1 MTIGS
6 QSRPARGRVVPS
18 PPPAFKENTGEPF
31 VGVFPWNAPKQ
42 AIGKERPLTR
52 EEHAQGQAVLRNI
65 HSLPHF
71 LGAIFLARHAYLL
84 KEKGLHDA
92 NKWLV
97 LQFQRRIWPRIE
109 IVNAKNAMNLNASPC
124 FMAEVDNYA
133 RLSGMD
139 DRDLRRFADRIAGQ
153 LMQNYDRYCEE
164 FIEANGGDN
173 TGLISDSVQADF
185 YGRVGN
191 MVRAFN
197 VTPMHW
203 RKYGKGKLDAGSAI
217 ASLSR
222 MVNSEWWER
231 QLKAQR
237 TRWREAL
244 LIAAGEVNRNKHPY
258 ASKQAIR
265 DVQARRLANME
276 YLKGCDLENVATGER
291 FDLIDKVMASIS
303 NPEIRRMELMS
314 TIAGIE
320 KYAASQKHV
329 GMFITITTPSKYHPT
344 RVVGKKD
351 STKIQF
357 NHNWDVE
364 AFSPKDGQRYLVG
377 IWSKIRTAFK
387 DRGLSVYGMRVVE
400 PHHDGTPHWH
410 MMLFCERQQRQPII
424 DIMRRYALKE
434 DGDERGAAK
443 NRFDCKHLNK
453 GGAAGYIAK
462 YIAKNIDGYALD
474 GEIDHDTG
482 KPLRDMAA
490 AVTSWASTWRIPQFK
505 SLGVPTMGAYR
516 ECRADCL
523 RRISLA
529 EIFDERVEAVR
540 AAASAG
546 DFAAYI
552 AGQGGANVPRDVQ
565 TVRVARKVADE
576 PNAYD
581 EEVQK
586 VVGIFAPHL
595 GSGHVFETRTTE
607 WRIVRKAVDVEPLTL
622 KSASGA
628 PRSPVNNCGEVE
640 QEPEPVLTV
649 TPPEYVTAVMNL
661 IESGDVSWDDA
672 DVAKAIRDA
681 IRQQSPNSN
690 RQEIT
695 KNREKSRNDA
705 PSARLTPAEW
715 ARVPQIRSELSLKS
729 ITLERW
735 ELKALA
741 RGATVTF
748 GGHTFSYPPQDEW
761 PGFVLTL

>member
-1 MTIGS
+1 MSGTNTKNAS
-6 QSRPARGRVVPS
+6 RGRVAPS
-18 PPPAFKENTGEPF
+18 PPPPFVKNAATPF
-31 VGVFPWNAPKQ
+31 VGVHAWNGPKP

-52 EEHAQGQAVLRNI
+52 EQHAQGQAVLRNI
-65 HSLPHF
+65 QSLPHF
-71 LGAIFLARHAYLL
+71 LSLIFLGRHAFLL
-84 KEKGLHDA
+84 KEQGLHAA

-133 RLSGMD
+133 RLSGMED
-139 DRDLRRFADRIAGQ
+139 KELRRFADRIAGQ
-153 LMQNYDRYCEE
+153 LMQNYAQYCEE
-164 FIEANGGDN
+164 FIVANNGDN
-173 TGLISDSVQADF
+173 AGLISDSVQADF
-185 YGRVGN
+185 YGRIAR
-191 MVRAFN
+191 MARAFN

-203 RKYGKGKLDAGSAI
+203 RKYQKGKLDATSAI
-217 ASLSR
+217 RSLQR
-222 MVNSEWWER
+222 LVNSEWWER

-244 LIAAGEVNRNKHPY
+244 LIAAGEVNLKKHPY

-265 DVQARRLANME
+265 EVQARRLANME
-276 YLKGCDLENVATGER
+276 YLKGCELENVATGER
-291 FDLIDKVMASIS
+291 VDLIDKVMASIS

-344 RVVGKKD
+344 RVVGKEDDPKV
-351 STKIQF
+351 QF
-357 NHNWDVE
+357 NHNWDLE

-377 IWSKIRTAFK
+377 IWQKMRTAFK
-387 DRGLSVYGMRVVE
+387 DNGLNVYGMRVVE

-410 MMLFCERQQRQPII
+410 MMLFCERSQRKQII
-424 DIMRRYALKE
+424 ETMRRYALKE

-443 NRFDCKHLNK
+443 SRFKSDHMNK

-505 SLGVPTMGAYR
+505 PIGIPTMGAYR
-516 ECRADCL
+516 ECRAACL
-523 RRISLA
+523 RHISLA
-529 EIFDERVEAVR
+529 DSFDERVEAVR
-540 AAASAG
+540 EAASAG
-546 DFAAYI
+546 NFAAYI

-595 GSGHVFETRTTE
+595 GAGHIFETRSTE
-607 WRIVRKAVDVEPLTL
+607 WRIVRKAVDVDVNPLTL

-628 PRSPVNNCGEVE
+628 PRSPVNNCGEV
-640 QEPEPVLTV
+640 QREPDPDMQVAT
-649 TPPEYVTAVMNL
+649 PEYVTAVMNL
-661 IESGDVSWDDA
+661 IESGDVSWNDA
-672 DVAKAIRDA
+672 DVAKTMRDA
-681 IRQQSPNSN
+681 IRQQSPKDNP
-690 RQEIT
+690 QEIAR
-695 KNREKSRNDA
+695 NRKKSRNDA
-705 PSARLTPAEW
+705 PSARLTPAER
-715 ARVPQIRSELSLKS
+715 ARIPQMRLELARQG
-729 ITLERW
+729 ITPERW
-735 ELKALA
+735 ELRALV
-741 RGATVTF
+741 RGATVSF
-748 GGHTFSYPPQDEW
+748 DGKEFSYPACDDW
-761 PGFVLTL
+761 PGFS

>member
-1 MTIGS
+1 MTVS
-6 QSRPARGRVVPS
+6 ARGRIAPS
-18 PPPAFKENTGEPF
+18 LPPPFAATSGEPF
-31 VGVFPWNAPKQ
+31 VGVHSWNAPKS

-52 EEHAQGQAVLRNI
+52 EQYAQGQAVLRKI
-65 HSLPHF
+65 HALPHF
-71 LGAIFLARHAYLL
+71 LSSIFLGRHSFLL
-84 KEKGLHDA
+84 KEQGLHAA

-97 LQFQRRIWPRIE
+97 LQFERRIWPRIE
-109 IVNAKNAMNLNASPC
+109 IVNEKNTMNLNASPC

-133 RLSGMD
+133 RLPGMED
-139 DRDLRRFADRIAGQ
+139 KELRRFADRIAGQ
-153 LMQNYDRYCEE
+153 LLQNYDRYCEE
-164 FIEANGGDN
+164 FLAANDGDN
-173 TGLISDSVQADF
+173 SLLLSNGVQAVF
-185 YGRVGN
+185 YGRIAR
-191 MVRAFN
+191 MARAFN
-197 VTPMHW
+197 ITPMHW
-203 RKYGKGKLDAGSAI
+203 RKYCKGKLDASSAV

-222 MVNSEWWER
+222 LANAEWWER

-244 LIAAGEVNRNKHPY
+244 LIAAGEVNLKKYPY

-265 DVQARRLANME
+265 DVQARRLANMD

-320 KYAASQKHV
+320 KYAASERHV

-344 RVVGKKD
+344 RVVGKEGAE
-351 STKIQF
+351 KIQF
-357 NHNWDVE
+357 NHNWDAE
-364 AFSPKDGQRYLVG
+364 AFSPKDGQRYLVR
-377 IWSKIRTAFK
+377 IWSKMRTAFK
-387 DRGLSVYGMRVVE
+387 DNGLSVYGMRVVE

-410 MMLFCERQQRQPII
+410 MMLFCERKKRQDVI

-443 NRFDCKHLNK
+443 NRFEAKHMNK

-474 GEIDHDTG
+474 GQIDHDTG

-505 SLGVPTMGAYR
+505 AIGIPTMGAYR
-516 ECRADCL
+516 ECRAACL
-523 RRISLA
+523 RHISLA
-529 EIFDERVEAVR
+529 ESFDERVEAVR

-546 DFAAYI
+546 NFAAYM
-552 AGQGGANVPRDVQ
+552 AGQGGANAPRDVQ

-576 PNAYD
+576 LNAYD

-595 GSGHVFETRTTE
+595 GAGHIHETRTTE
-607 WRIVRKAVDVEPLTL
+607 WRIVRKAVDLDVDPLTL

-628 PRSPVNNCGEVE
+628 PRSPVNNCGEFSGGND
-640 QEPEPVLTV
+640 PVMTSILS
-649 TPPEYVTAVMNL
+649 EHAAAVLNL
-661 IESGDVSWDDA
+661 VDGGVIAWDDHEV
-672 DVAKAIRDA
+672 VAVLRGVLKHDSPQPN
-681 IRQQSPNSN
+681 RQQRS
-690 RQEIT
+690 
-695 KNREKSRNDA
+695 RESLKLHQIA
-705 PSARLTPAEW
+705 PSGRMTKVEREQIPRIRFELAQRGITP
-715 ARVPQIRSELSLKS
+715 Q
-729 ITLERW
+729 RW
-735 ELKALA
+735 ELQALA
-741 RGATVTF
+741 RGATVIF
-748 GGHTFSYPPQDEW
+748 GRQKFSYPAADEW
-761 PGFVLTL
+761 PGF